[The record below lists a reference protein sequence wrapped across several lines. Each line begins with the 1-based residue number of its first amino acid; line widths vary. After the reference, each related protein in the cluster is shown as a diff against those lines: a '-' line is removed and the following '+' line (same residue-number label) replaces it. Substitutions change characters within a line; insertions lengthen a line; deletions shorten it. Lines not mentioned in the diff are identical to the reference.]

1 MKMDSLSEHNI
12 PWDLIADSLQPD
24 FPAEEDARL
33 QQWLAEST
41 ANRETY
47 QRARELWAVR
57 LADFSAYQAADEATA
72 WDSLMQQLQEKTTA
86 PVVIMRSGKGHFIRK
101 WTAIAA
107 VLLVMAAGIVW
118 YLLPD
123 RSEQV
128 YATTTTQREIALPDG
143 SSITMQ
149 PYTEVRVGGRYNQHE
164 RAVQLIK
171 GEAFFKVIHNANLPF
186 LVNMDESSVKDIGT
200 SFNIRRS
207 PDTIKLAVISGKVA
221 FWGKDNQETRE
232 LSAGMSLA
240 YDVVKKNFTEWAPSS
255 DQGVTNRENLL
266 YFDHTVL
273 TDVVKQIE
281 KVYGK
286 KIQLGSTAIGE
297 RKLKAD
303 LQGLLFDKALQV
315 ICTSLNLDYTDKNGI
330 IILKDKENK

>member
-1 MKMDSLSEHNI
+1 MKMDPLSEHTI
-12 PWDLIADSLQPD
+12 PWDLIADSLQQD
-24 FPAEEDARL
+24 LPAEEDTRL

-47 QRARELWAVR
+47 QRARELWAMR
-57 LADFSAYQAADEATA
+57 LADFPAYQAADEATA
-72 WDSLMQQLQEKTTA
+72 WGALMQQLQEKTTA
-86 PVVIMRSGKGHFIRK
+86 PVVIMRSGKGHFIRN

-123 RSEQV
+123 RSGQV
-128 YATTTTQREIALPDG
+128 YATGTIQREIILPDG

-149 PYTEVRVGGRYNQHE
+149 PYTEVRVGGHYNQHD

-186 LVNMDESSVKDIGT
+186 LVNMNESSVKDIGT

-221 FWGKDNQETRE
+221 FFGNDNQETRE

-273 TDVVKQIE
+273 TDVVKQID

-286 KIQLGSTAIGE
+286 KIELGSSAIGE
-297 RKLKAD
+297 RKLKAN
-303 LQGLLFDKALQV
+303 LQGLSFDKALQV

-330 IILKDKENK
+330 IVLKDKENK